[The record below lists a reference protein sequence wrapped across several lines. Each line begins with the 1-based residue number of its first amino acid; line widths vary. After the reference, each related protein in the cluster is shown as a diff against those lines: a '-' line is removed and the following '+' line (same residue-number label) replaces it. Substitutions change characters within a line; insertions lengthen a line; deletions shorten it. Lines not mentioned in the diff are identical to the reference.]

1 MGLFDAEGQSHNTVY
16 ALHRF
21 MLGIYCMT
29 VGRCCKGKRLLLNP
43 FHKRLR
49 HINNLCKRRLSTI
62 MLLSQSD
69 LQSRYFLRISHFQL
83 LPAPPPPGYCRA
95 FALLVSPGGGAFA
108 NFVLPGGRAFAN
120 PRAIPE
126 LLIRTRFPIRI

>member
-29 VGRCCKGKRLLLNP
+29 VGRSCKGKRVLPNP
-43 FHKRLR
+43 WHKRLR
-49 HINNLCKRRLSTI
+49 HINNLYKRRLSTI

-69 LQSRYFLRISHFQL
+69 LQSRYLLGISHFQL
-83 LPAPPPPGYCRA
+83 LPAPPLPGYCGA

>member
-16 ALHRF
+16 ALHHF

-29 VGRCCKGKRLLLNP
+29 VGRSCKGKRVLPNP
-43 FHKRLR
+43 CHKRLG
-49 HINNLCKRRLSTI
+49 HINNLRKRRLSTI

-69 LQSRYFLRISHFQL
+69 LQSRYLLCISHFQL
-83 LPAPPPPGYCRA
+83 LPAPPPPGFCGTFSR
-95 FALLVSPGGGAFA
+95 LVSPGGGAFA
-108 NFVLPGGRAFAN
+108 IFVLPEGRAFAN
-120 PRAIPE
+120 PGAIPE